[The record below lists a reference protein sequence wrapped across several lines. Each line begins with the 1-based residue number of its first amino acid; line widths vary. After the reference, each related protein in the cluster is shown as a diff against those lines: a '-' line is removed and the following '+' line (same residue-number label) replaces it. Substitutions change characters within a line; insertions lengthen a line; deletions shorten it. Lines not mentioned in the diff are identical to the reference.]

1 KAGLFKALAE
11 RGDQACPFGRQARN
25 PITGILLLRVR
36 RERPRGRRAAEQ
48 RDELAPF
55 HCPMPPV
62 LPTERIAHPQYGR
75 RMLPCGISIWSMSP
89 SGCRRNHHLGWMAIH
104 SVIAHAFLIPA
115 NKRTDIA
122 IAIQP
127 RDMEEERVS
136 NTKEAAAKTK

>member
-1 KAGLFKALAE
+1 
-11 RGDQACPFGRQARN
+11 
-25 PITGILLLRVR
+25 
-36 RERPRGRRAAEQ
+36 
-48 RDELAPF
+48 
-55 HCPMPPV
+55 
-62 LPTERIAHPQYGR
+62 
-75 RMLPCGISIWSMSP
+75 
-89 SGCRRNHHLGWMAIH
+89 MAIH

>member
-1 KAGLFKALAE
+1 VS
-11 RGDQACPFGRQARN
+11 P
-25 PITGILLLRVR
+25 V
-36 RERPRGRRAAEQ
+36 
-48 RDELAPF
+48 
-55 HCPMPPV
+55 PPDRKDS
-62 LPTERIAHPQYGR
+62 TPQYGR
-75 RMLPCGISIWSMSP
+75 RPLRYGISIWSMSP
-89 SGCRRNHHLGWMAIH
+89 SGSLVEKLVAFGIARRAINMPAGHHLGWMAIH